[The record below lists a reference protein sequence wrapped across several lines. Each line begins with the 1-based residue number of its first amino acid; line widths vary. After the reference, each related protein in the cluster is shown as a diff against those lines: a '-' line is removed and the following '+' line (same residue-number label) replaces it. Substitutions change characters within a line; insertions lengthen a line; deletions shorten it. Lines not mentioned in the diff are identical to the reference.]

1 MRNVIQVSKPLISP
15 DERARVDA
23 VLQSG
28 MIASGSVVVEFE
40 EKFSSYCGCR
50 FGIATTNGTT
60 ALHAALN
67 ALGIGKE
74 DKVLTT
80 PFTFIA
86 STNSIAFGG
95 AIPVFGDIDPRTY
108 NLDPN
113 VAREILKK
121 KRDIKAIL
129 LVHLYGL
136 PCDMN
141 AFLQLKKEFGVLLIE
156 DCAQAHG
163 ATHRGRKVGSIGD
176 IGVFSFYATKNLTT
190 GEGGMVVTNDESVS
204 QKIRKFI
211 NHGRT
216 GQYEHDVLGYNYRMT
231 NIAAAIGIGQ
241 LEKLDG
247 NNRRRTEIAAAY
259 AQAFSALDWLQ
270 IPYVPEGA
278 QHVYHQYTI
287 RTSRRDGLKKY
298 LADNQ
303 IGSSIVYPIPNCQQ
317 SLYRG
322 TCDCESHGEKIC
334 RNSIRAA
341 AEVLSIPIHSLLTE
355 EDVKYIV
362 STVKKFN

>member
-1 MRNVIQVSKPLISP
+1 MRSFIQVSKPWVAP

-40 EKFSSYCGCR
+40 EKFSTYCSCR

-60 ALHAALN
+60 ALHSALN
-67 ALGIGKE
+67 VLGIGKE

-95 AIPVFGDIDPRTY
+95 AKPVFGDIDPRTY

-136 PCDMN
+136 PCDMD

-190 GEGGMVVTNDESVS
+190 GEGGMVVTNDETVS
-204 QKIRKFI
+204 QKIRKLI

-231 NIAAAIGIGQ
+231 NIAAAIGVGQ
-241 LEKLDG
+241 LEKLDV
-247 NNRRRTEIAAAY
+247 NNRRRQEIAARY
-259 AQAFSALDWLQ
+259 SKEFSSLGWLTTPY
-270 IPYVPEGA
+270 IPAGST
-278 QHVYHQYTI
+278 HVFHQYTVRI
-287 RTSRRDGLKKY
+287 AERERFRKY
-298 LADNQ
+298 LTDNQ
-303 IGSSIVYPIPNCQQ
+303 IGSFIVYPLPNCRQP
-317 SLYRG
+317 LYRG
-322 TCDCESHGEKIC
+322 TCDCEPAGECIC
-334 RNSIRAA
+334 RHATEAA
-341 AEVLSIPIHSLLTE
+341 STVLSIPVHPRLTDDE
-355 EDVKYIV
+355 VAYIIEV
-362 STVKKFN
+362 IRKFE